1 MGTPGSF
8 TAAAI
13 SNLVHGDLGPQI
25 KSLTRDTEQF
35 KQTAQEAAQAALN
48 MLPPGKAD
56 ELVSKIQGMT
66 FGWNGASTAL
76 QKFQLIA
83 QYMPQTL
90 QNVVASLGKQQKAV
104 DDVIAKIQSA
114 GQRAKDFVATHDKSS
129 AERLA
134 YYAKQALAK
143 NPDVSDRDKKRLQD
157 ALRQAQPYVRSGE
170 VLKAHIKAQKGSVAA
185 AKQQAAA
192 YASIQNSQDAQI
204 QSLNAELASSTK
216 ASSAQK
222 KLNLMLAG
230 GSSQFRKLSKAE
242 QAETIAKQRQIVALT
257 KQKKAQDE
265 AKESA
270 RSFAVLHRQLAE
282 MSDRQAA
289 SNARMIDAVGHGS
302 QWNQRQQAI
311 ESIRGSYERMRKEAD
326 RAYAADKRNGVDATI
341 AEQKHAR
348 AIGASILAEQQAVAA
363 QRNAYAALDAERLNV
378 AKGWHGAIEDIR
390 DSWSDAASQMRD
402 VTTSAFNGM
411 ADSIANFVTT
421 GKGNFGDLV
430 NSIINDMIKMEVR
443 VLASQ
448 ILTSIFGGATSGSGT
463 FYSLGGSASSYAGL
477 NNGTYGGGVSL
488 AGGRANGG
496 PVGAGKLY
504 EVAEGGKPELLTSG
518 THTYLMMGSKDGKV
532 SPAVSG
538 GSASGGG
545 GNVYLTVEN
554 NVAPANARME
564 QSHDGQGNTFIKVIM
579 DAVDNRM
586 AQNASNPSS
595 KFRKALSAT
604 TNVRRVGVPVGG

>member
-1 MGTPGSF
+1 MTQH
-8 TAAAI
+8 A
-13 SNLVHGDLGPQI
+13 LDQQL
-25 KSLTRDTEQF
+25 
-35 KQTAQEAAQAALN
+35 AAQ
-48 MLPPGKAD
+48 D
-56 ELVSKIQGMT
+56 
-66 FGWNGASTAL
+66 
-76 QKFQLIA
+76 
-83 QYMPQTL
+83 
-90 QNVVASLGKQQKAV
+90 
-104 DDVIAKIQSA
+104 
-114 GQRAKDFVATHDKSS
+114 
-129 AERLA
+129 A
-134 YYAKQALAK
+134 YYQQL
-143 NPDVSDRDKKRLQD
+143 DLKRAD
-157 ALRQAQPYVRSGE
+157 ATNGWRSG
-170 VLKAHIKAQKGSVAA
+170 
-185 AKQQAAA
+185 
-192 YASIQNSQDAQI
+192 
-204 QSLNAELASSTK
+204 
-216 ASSAQK
+216 
-222 KLNLMLAG
+222 
-230 GSSQFRKLSKAE
+230 
-242 QAETIAKQRQIVALT
+242 
-257 KQKKAQDE
+257 
-265 AKESA
+265 
-270 RSFAVLHRQLAE
+270 
-282 MSDRQAA
+282 
-289 SNARMIDAVGHGS
+289 
-302 QWNQRQQAI
+302 
-311 ESIRGSYERMRKEAD
+311 IR
-326 RAYAADKRNGVDATI
+326 
-341 AEQKHAR
+341 
-348 AIGASILAEQQAVAA
+348 
-363 QRNAYAALDAERLNV
+363 
-378 AKGWHGAIEDIR
+378 DIR
-390 DSWSDAASQMRD
+390 DSWGDAASQMRD

-448 ILTSIFGGATSGSGT
+448 ILTSIFGDVTSGSST

-518 THTYLMMGSKDGKV
+518 THTYLMMGNKDGRV

-538 GSASGGG
+538 GSASGEG